1 MKSSEKQEK
10 RKSPITTRYT
20 MVNEKDYFFP
30 ALTHEDRITTHG
42 DLVLS
47 IFSVL
52 TAAFFYL
59 LSLGFNFNMPKHFF
73 NHFFLGG
80 GPGFGQ

>member
-1 MKSSEKQEK
+1 MK
-10 RKSPITTRYT
+10 
-20 MVNEKDYFFP
+20 KDYFFQH
-30 ALTHEDRITTHG
+30 LLMRTESQHIG

-47 IFSVL
+47 VFSVL

-80 GPGFGQ
+80 AGFGQ